1 MHGGAHISLGSTSLI
16 FFSAG
21 SCGPSNAPFGCI
33 WVPYRAPMWAP
44 LWGTH
49 FSKNNLALQDSNLHF
64 DVMNIKFYLLSQ
76 EGDTYVWWEGVGGM
90 WWEGVGGM
98 WWEGVGGMWWEGVG
112 VGGHDVATTCSLQTH
127 PHTLQ
132 GTPLILA

>member
-1 MHGGAHISLGSTSLI
+1 MGTHVGT
-16 FFSAG
+16 
-21 SCGPSNAPFGCI
+21 
-33 WVPYRAPMWAP
+33 

-49 FSKNNLALQDSNLHF
+49 FSKIKLILSLQDSNLHF

-76 EGDTYVWWEGVGGM
+76 EGDICWWEGAGDGVGGM
-90 WWEGVGGM
+90 WWEGAGD
-98 WWEGVGGMWWEGVG
+98 G